1 MVKVTATKTDQP
13 KAGWRFRLGLT
24 ILIVGWLS
32 PLLIPVITRTSLAT
46 EWKTIIS
53 GLLAVG
59 IPEVF
64 TVAAIAIMGKSGY
77 NLIKEHIFSFLKK
90 HGPPD
95 RVSLTRYRIGLV
107 MFVLPVLFGW
117 LGPYGV
123 HLIPGYEA
131 HRFFVSLFG
140 DAMFVASL
148 FVLGGDFWDKIR
160 ALFVY
165 DARVQIHDPKRD
177 LRSSAG

>member
-1 MVKVTATKTDQP
+1 MDKATAIKPEQP
-13 KAGWRFRLGLT
+13 RSGWRFRLGL
-24 ILIVGWLS
+24 IVLVVGWLS
-32 PLLIPVITRTSLAT
+32 PLCIPLITAT
-46 EWKTIIS
+46 ELSTRWKTIIS
-53 GLLAVG
+53 GALAVG

-77 NLIKEHIFSFLKK
+77 NLIKERIFSFLKM

-123 HLIPGYEA
+123 HQIPGYET
-131 HRFFVSLFG
+131 HRFVVSLIG
-140 DAMFVASL
+140 DVMFVASL
-148 FVLGGDFWDKIR
+148 FVLGGDFWDKVR
-160 ALFVY
+160 ALFIHQ
-165 DARVQIHDPKRD
+165 ARVQIAIEK
-177 LRSSAG
+177 SN

>member
-1 MVKVTATKTDQP
+1 V
-13 KAGWRFRLGLT
+13 
-24 ILIVGWLS
+24 VGWLS
-32 PLLIPVITRTSLAT
+32 PLCIPLITAT
-46 EWKTIIS
+46 ELPTRWKTIIS
-53 GLLAVG
+53 GALAVG

-77 NLIKEHIFSFLKK
+77 NLIKERIFSFLKK

-107 MFVLPVLFGW
+107 MFVLPVIFGW

-123 HLIPGYEA
+123 HLIPGYET
-131 HRFFVSLFG
+131 HRFVVSLIG
-140 DAMFVASL
+140 DVMFVASL

-160 ALFVY
+160 ALFSHS
-165 DARVQIHDPKRD
+165 ARVQFSGRP
-177 LRSSAG
+177 

>member
-1 MVKVTATKTDQP
+1 MIQAAASNTGQP
-13 KAGWRFRLGLT
+13 RAGWRFRLGLI

-32 PLLIPVITRTSLAT
+32 PLLIPVVTATSLAT

-64 TVAAIAIMGKSGY
+64 TVAAIAVMGKSGY
-77 NLIKEHIFSFLKK
+77 NLIKARIFSFLKK

-95 RVSLTRYRIGLV
+95 RVSLTRYRIGLT
-107 MFVLPVLFGW
+107 MFVLPLLFGW
-117 LGPYGV
+117 LGPYGA
-123 HLIPGYEA
+123 HRIPGYET
-131 HRFFVSLFG
+131 HRFVVSVIG
-140 DAMFVASL
+140 DVMFVASL

-160 ALFVY
+160 ALFIHS
-165 DARVQIHDPKRD
+165 AKVQVNGKP
-177 LRSSAG
+177 

>member
-1 MVKVTATKTDQP
+1 MVKVAATKTDQP
-13 KAGWRFRLGLT
+13 KAGWRIRLGLT
-24 ILIVGWLS
+24 ILVIGWLS
-32 PLLIPVITRTSLAT
+32 PLCIPVITAT
-46 EWKTIIS
+46 ELPTKWKTVIS

-77 NLIKEHIFSFLKK
+77 NLIKERIFSFLKK

-107 MFVLPVLFGW
+107 MFVLPLVFGW

-131 HRFFVSLFG
+131 HRFVVSLVG
-140 DAMFVASL
+140 DVMFVASL

-160 ALFVY
+160 ALFIHS
-165 DARVQIHDPKRD
+165 AKVQINGQP
-177 LRSSAG
+177 

>member
-1 MVKVTATKTDQP
+1 MTQVAELKTEQP
-13 KAGWRFRLGLT
+13 RTGLRFRLGLT

-32 PLLIPVITRTSLAT
+32 PLLIPIVARTSLAT

-64 TVAAIAIMGKSGY
+64 TVAAMAIMGKSGF
-77 NLIKEHIFSFLKK
+77 NLIKERIFSFLKK

-95 RVSLTRYRIGLV
+95 RVSLTRYRTGLV
-107 MFVLPVLFGW
+107 MFVLPIIFGW
-117 LGPYGV
+117 LGPYGA
-123 HLIPGYEA
+123 HLIPGYETQ
-131 HRFFVSLFG
+131 RFVVSLIG
-140 DAMFVASL
+140 DVMFVASL

-165 DARVQIHDPKRD
+165 DARVQISDCKPD
-177 LRSSAG
+177 LRSSTG

>member
-1 MVKVTATKTDQP
+1 MQTAASKNEQP
-13 KAGWRFRLGLT
+13 RAGWHFRLGLT

-46 EWKTIIS
+46 ELKAIIS

-77 NLIKEHIFSFLKK
+77 DLIKERIFSFLKK

-95 RVSLTRYRIGLV
+95 RVSLARYRIGLA
-107 MFVLPVLFGW
+107 MFLLPVVFAW
-117 LGPYGV
+117 LGPYGA
-123 HLIPGYEA
+123 HLIPGYET
-131 HRFFVSLFG
+131 HRLVVNLIG
-140 DAMFVASL
+140 DVMFVASL
-148 FVLGGDFWDKIR
+148 FVLGGDFWGKLR
-160 ALFVY
+160 ALF
-165 DARVQIHDPKRD
+165 IHQAKV
-177 LRSSAG
+177 LVATKKLN

>member
-24 ILIVGWLS
+24 ILIVGWFS
-32 PLLIPVITRTSLAT
+32 PVLIPVITRTSLAT

-77 NLIKEHIFSFLKK
+77 NLIKERIFSFLKK

-107 MFVLPVLFGW
+107 MFVLPVVFGW
-117 LGPYGV
+117 LGPYGA
-123 HLIPGYEA
+123 HLIPGYEI
-131 HRFFVSLFG
+131 HRFVVSLIG
-140 DAMFVASL
+140 DVMFIASL

-160 ALFVY
+160 ALFIY
-165 DARVQIHDPKRD
+165 RAKAQFNGPE
-177 LRSSAG
+177 